1 MKPGENELLE
11 TRTIEAKFNS
21 ISDEVEKYFGILEE
35 HTEGVGRP
43 VLRLQMDKE
52 RAVTLEIEFR
62 GEPISPAYK
71 YLSESQLNSFGLAL
85 FLAAARR
92 FNAGFRF
99 LLLDDIVNSFDAY
112 KRPQLVKLLKTEFA
126 EFQSLLLTH
135 DEVWCEQLFSNF
147 PKWVRKRITR
157 YDVTTGPIL
166 QDGLCDLEKVEK
178 DLDDDQPSIAGR
190 LLGPMLERE
199 LQ

>member
-1 MKPGENELLE
+1 M
-11 TRTIEAKFNS
+11 THS
-21 ISDEVEKYFGILEE
+21 V
-35 HTEGVGRP
+35 
-43 VLRLQMDKE
+43 
-52 RAVTLEIEFR
+52 
-62 GEPISPAYK
+62 
-71 YLSESQLNSFGLAL
+71 GLAL